1 MREMLDEKLAR
12 FESLEKQMSDPEIL
26 ADSNKMAAVAREH
39 GGLVKLAG
47 TYKRFLEICD
57 ELQSAE
63 EMLKGDDAEMAELAE
78 AEIPELR
85 AQREQVWQELLDL
98 TVGGDDANH

>member
-1 MREMLDEKLAR
+1 MALLPAIMREMLDEKLAR

-78 AEIPELR
+78 AEILQPARLE
-85 AQREQVWQELLDL
+85 
-98 TVGGDDANH
+98 GDICSTIL